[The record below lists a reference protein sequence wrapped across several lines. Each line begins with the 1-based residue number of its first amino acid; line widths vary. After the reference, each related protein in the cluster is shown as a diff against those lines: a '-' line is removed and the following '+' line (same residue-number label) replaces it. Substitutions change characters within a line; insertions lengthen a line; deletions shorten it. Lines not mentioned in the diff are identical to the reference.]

1 MTHVFTSKLLT
12 ASVSTVTGV
21 CSVVWPMYEYISIY
35 FITILWFFGY
45 DDSPSVGHKE
55 ILLKSSTIQTNC
67 LWSCDLQSAVL
78 GSDKRFGQS
87 LSWRPALRT
96 HCLTGALQFGLL
108 FKSSPS
114 RDCPLWHHMPAEWAV
129 MDRSLKSVAVMTLT
143 TLTAQLPLQKVT
155 EGSLCEPIRD
165 QSNSTG
171 SDVWVELSQQTFS
184 AANELMLTHK

>member
-12 ASVSTVTGV
+12 ASISTVTGV

-96 HCLTGALQFGLL
+96 HCLTGRYNSAFCSHHLPAETVHCDITCQLSELWWTGVWRVLL
-108 FKSSPS
+108 WWHL
-114 RDCPLWHHMPAEWAV
+114 PLWQHSFLFRRSPRAV
-129 MDRSLKSVAVMTLT
+129 CVNQSEIRVTQQEVMS
-143 TLTAQLPLQKVT
+143 
-155 EGSLCEPIRD
+155 E
-165 QSNSTG
+165 
-171 SDVWVELSQQTFS
+171 
-184 AANELMLTHK
+184 

>member
-108 FKSSPS
+108 FTSSPS

-129 MDRSLKSVAVMTLT
+129 IGQESEECCCDDTYHSDSTASSSEGHRGQSVWTNQRS
-143 TLTAQLPLQKVT
+143 
-155 EGSLCEPIRD
+155 E
-165 QSNSTG
+165 
-171 SDVWVELSQQTFS
+171 
-184 AANELMLTHK
+184 